1 MLEPIFTGLIAAV
14 FVLLPAFFQ
23 ERVSSISWS
32 LPIFVLSIG
41 IWNAFFDRFLTRK
54 NWGGG
59 PDGERYDGLAD
70 FLMYIH
76 SPIEP
81 VPFLRWLSRTIN
93 SFLFAVCG
101 GSVGPEGAAIEVVQ
115 AIRIGTKICS
125 ARWFEQRRRTEVSMG
140 MAGGIAAAFNAPF
153 AGMLLPLELGLGGRS
168 IFAIVSALTA
178 FLTVK
183 TVSSLLNIKLF
194 NIPGLSTEF
203 SLTSGKSWLE
213 FVLIGL
219 LSALVGLAVV
229 RFFEFIRNGF
239 LRIFSS
245 YAAIG
250 SLTAAGLLVVTYL
263 IYPAGH
269 QPSWILLED
278 ILKAKYSLNEVGFL
292 FFLELLSLSIIL
304 AGFGTMGVFWP
315 ILMLGGMVGF
325 GLHEQ
330 FFNEHLFIGNV
341 FHKNLLNDI
350 MHSGATA
357 GLVGGSALFGVIFGA
372 PITGAI
378 LVYEMTQ
385 DFHIL
390 LPCLI
395 AGIVARQ
402 VSKVLKVP
410 NFLSMTLQARGHAL
424 LEGRSSQILANIKVE
439 EVMDTDYQTVSENEP
454 LSVLRTKILESRYPF
469 LPVVNSRNEFVG
481 LLTTDMIQEGW
492 KKQTSPGSLSLSS
505 LLEAKDLLYRAR
517 PTAITLKPTDPL
529 SVTSGLF
536 DELPC
541 VPVLSNEGR
550 IVGLL
555 FVHNV
560 RLAYDREASFR
571 KF

>member
-1 MLEPIFTGLIAAV
+1 MLEPILTGLIAAV
-14 FVLLPAFFQ
+14 FVLLPAFLQ
-23 ERVSSISWS
+23 ERISSVSWS
-32 LPIFVLSIG
+32 LPIFILGIG
-41 IWNAFFDRFLTRK
+41 MWNAFFDRFLTRK
-54 NWGGG
+54 NLGGDL
-59 PDGERYDGLAD
+59 DGERYDGLAD
-70 FLMYIH
+70 FLIYIH
-76 SPIEP
+76 SPIES
-81 VPFLRWLSRTIN
+81 VPFLRWVSRTLN

-115 AIRIGTKICS
+115 TIRIGMKIRS

-140 MAGGIAAAFNAPF
+140 MAGGISAAFLAPF
-153 AGMLLPLELGLGGRS
+153 AGVLLPIELGLGGRS
-168 IFAIVSALTA
+168 LFAIISAITA

-183 TVSSLLNIKLF
+183 CVSSFLSLKLF
-194 NIPGLSTEF
+194 SVQGIVSDF
-203 SLTSGKSWLE
+203 SLATWRTWLE
-213 FVLIGL
+213 FALIGL
-219 LSALVGLAVV
+219 LSALIGWAVV

-239 LRIFSS
+239 LKIFSS

-250 SLTAAGLLVVTYL
+250 SLVAAGILVMTYL
-263 IYPAGH
+263 IHPTGH

-278 ILKAKYSLNEVGFL
+278 VLKAKYSLNEVGFL

-330 FFNEHLFIGNV
+330 FFHAHLFLGNLS
-341 FHKNLLNDI
+341 HENLLNTL
-350 MHSGATA
+350 HLGATA

-372 PITGAI
+372 PITGAV

-395 AGIVARQ
+395 AGVIAQ
-402 VSKVLKVP
+402 QFSKALKVP
-410 NFLSMTLQARGHAL
+410 TLLSSWLEARGHSL
-424 LEGRSSQILANIKVE
+424 LEGRSADILDTIKVE
-439 EVMDTDYQTVSENEP
+439 QAMVTDYQTVSEHEP
-454 LSVLRTKILESRYPF
+454 LSALRGKILESRYPF
-469 LPVVNSRNEFVG
+469 LPVVNSRSEFVG
-481 LLTTDMIQEGW
+481 LLTIDMIQEGW

-505 LLEAKDLLYRAR
+505 LLEAKDLLYQTRNM
-517 PTAITLKPTDPL
+517 TSTLKQNDPL
-529 SVTSGLF
+529 SMTQGLF

-560 RLAYDREASFR
+560 RLAYDREAIFR
-571 KF
+571 KY